1 MEATAQR
8 ETILLVEDEPAIR
21 QLMRRALEQRGYTV
35 LEARNGEQA
44 LAVAERHRGPIH
56 LLITDVVMPGMN
68 GFDLAHHLTRSH
80 PRLRVL
86 FVSGHG
92 EHPGVRQ
99 GLREAQHPFLLK
111 PYTQEALLRSI
122 REVLDAPSTD

>member
-1 MEATAQR
+1 MAATAER

-35 LEARNGEQA
+35 LEASNGDQA
-44 LAVAERHRGPIH
+44 LAAADRHRGPIH

-68 GFDLAHHLTRSH
+68 GFDLAHQLTRTH

-99 GLREAQHPFLLK
+99 GLREAQRPFLLK
-111 PYTQEALLRSI
+111 PYTQDALLRSI
-122 REVLDAPSTD
+122 REVLDAPSTE